1 MLEVRDLVKHYPA
14 PGGDPVRAIDGVTL
28 TVRPGE
34 FVALYGPSG
43 SGKTTLLKIIAA
55 ALPPD
60 RGDVLVAGRSVI
72 DLDERDVTTFRQR
85 DLGLVLPTSHTI
97 AGLSTLENAA
107 FKLMAGGTARPQAQR
122 QVMPLLVRLGLQAR
136 AQHRAT
142 DLSLGEQHRLA
153 LAKALSNDPPL
164 LVADEPTGSLD
175 TSRSRDVLQFL
186 KDCTRTRQ
194 TAVLIATHDP
204 QAAGYA
210 DTVHTLRDGHIAAF
224 DPDQDARLA
233 PAAPHP

>member
-1 MLEVRDLVKHYPA
+1 MLDVRDLVKHYPA
-14 PGGDPVRAIDGVTL
+14 PGGEPVRAIDGVTL

-34 FVALYGPSG
+34 FAALYGPSG

-55 ALPPD
+55 ALAPD
-60 RGDVLVAGRSVI
+60 SGDVLVAGRSVI
-72 DLDERDVTTFRQR
+72 ALDERAVTTYRQR

-97 AGLSTLENAA
+97 AGLSTIENAA
-107 FKLMAGGTARPQAQR
+107 FKLMAGGTSRRAAQR
-122 QVMPLLVRLGLQAR
+122 QVMPLLMQLGLQAR

-175 TSRSRDVLQFL
+175 TARSRDVLRFL
-186 KDCTRTRQ
+186 KECTRQRG

-204 QAAGYA
+204 QAAAYA
-210 DTVHTLRDGHIAAF
+210 DTVQTLRDGHLTAF
-224 DPDQDARLA
+224 SPDQDAHLNVA
-233 PAAPHP
+233 VPQP